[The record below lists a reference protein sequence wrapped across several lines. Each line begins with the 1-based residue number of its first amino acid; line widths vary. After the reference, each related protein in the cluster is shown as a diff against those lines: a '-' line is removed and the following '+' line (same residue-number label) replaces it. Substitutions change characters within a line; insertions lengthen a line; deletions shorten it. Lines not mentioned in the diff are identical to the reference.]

1 MKSGN
6 ILLEKYRLGEI
17 TAEEMRAL
25 KSAYPD
31 PEDLERE
38 IQKLELSDREILDKY
53 TARDMSAQ
61 INARLASG
69 GRAADT
75 SGRIKPFPVFKA
87 VRYSAIAAAAALVL
101 VLGLSFYNPETN
113 RGVPVA
119 ASEGLS
125 AERIKGLKPGLKIY
139 RSSGGTAEI
148 LANRDSVAEKDLL
161 QIEYIAGSFK
171 YGVIFSIDGRGT
183 LTMHF
188 PTYSGV
194 AAELDN
200 NGAILLPYAY
210 ELDDAPDF
218 ERFFFV
224 TGGGNF
230 NIDEV
235 LDAAYELASKGKTAR
250 RQFLDIPDSYYQTT
264 ILLQKGA
271 ER

>member
-1 MKSGN
+1 MKLTS
-6 ILLEKYRLGEI
+6 
-17 TAEEMRAL
+17 EEMREL

-31 PEDLERE
+31 PDELRRE
-38 IQKLELSDREILDKY
+38 INKLEKSDAEILEKY
-53 TARDMSAQ
+53 PPGEMAEQIRERLSAAGKTAETISK
-61 INARLASG
+61 
-69 GRAADT
+69 
-75 SGRIKPFPVFKA
+75 IKRFPVFKV

-101 VLGLSFYNPETN
+101 VFGLSFYNPGTSS
-113 RGVPVA
+113 GDMTA
-119 ASEGLS
+119 AAEEYS
-125 AERIKGLKPGLKIY
+125 AERVKGLKPTLKIY
-139 RSSGGTAEI
+139 RSNGNSAEI
-148 LANRDSVAEKDLL
+148 LANRDTAAEKDLL

-183 LTMHF
+183 VTMHF

-230 NIDEV
+230 KIDEV
-235 LDAAYELASKGKTAR
+235 LDAAYELASKGKSAR
-250 RQFLDIPDSYYQTT
+250 REFLDIPDSYYQTT
-264 ILLQKGA
+264 ILLKKGA